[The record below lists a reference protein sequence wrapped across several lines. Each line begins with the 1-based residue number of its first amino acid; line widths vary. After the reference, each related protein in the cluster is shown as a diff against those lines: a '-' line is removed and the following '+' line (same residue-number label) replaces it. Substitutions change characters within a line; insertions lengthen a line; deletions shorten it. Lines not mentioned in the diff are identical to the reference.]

1 MEKKYELTTRGRYAV
16 ALGAVLLVLALCFG
30 FLAFG
35 GSKPPADYTG
45 IWESH
50 DKHWVY
56 YEKGE
61 PDADYTGAAEGTVNK
76 QQGTYYVENGEVDL
90 SYTGLGASET
100 GWLYFNKGV
109 FDNTFTGFARTG
121 NDWYWVREGAVDQSF
136 TGTKSGTIE
145 GETTW
150 WYVLDGKADRSFDG
164 AAKTKS
170 GICYFRDGKLDQTY
184 SGIKFLD
191 DTWYYFSKGKQ
202 DKKFKGISTNEE
214 GVWYVQ
220 NGQVDFGYTGKVT
233 HLGRTYKVKDGVVG
247 NGKAVYL
254 TFDDGPGKY
263 TGQLLGILDKHKV
276 KATFFVTGFFKNYL
290 DCLEREA
297 HAGHSIGVH
306 TYTHDYEKVYDSTK
320 AYWADF
326 EQMENLI
333 QQHTGKRAIIFR
345 FPGGSGNTI
354 SKKYNEGIMT
364 ELVKEADEKGYLYYD
379 WNVLSGD
386 AGETK
391 DSDKI
396 YKNIVKGCAKHT
408 HSVVLCHDIHEYTVN
423 AMDKTITK
431 LLKQGYVLLP
441 LDESTPTCH
450 QQVNN

>member
-1 MEKKYELTTRGRYAV
+1 MDKKYELTNRGRYAV
-16 ALGAVLLVLALCFG
+16 ALGAVLLVLLLCFG

-45 IWESH
+45 IWETH

-56 YEKGE
+56 YEKGVV
-61 PDADYTGAAEGTVNK
+61 DDDFTGAAEGSVNK

-90 SYTGLGASET
+90 TYTGLGASET

-109 FDNTFTGFARTG
+109 FDNSFTGFARTG
-121 NDWYWVREGAVDQSF
+121 NDWYWVKDGTVDQSF
-136 TGTKSGTIE
+136 TGTKQGTIE

-150 WYVLDGKADRSFDG
+150 WYVLDGKADRNFDG

-170 GICYFRDGKLDQTY
+170 GICYFKNGKLDQNY

-202 DKKFKGISTNEE
+202 DKKYKGISTNEE

-220 NGQVDFGYTGKVT
+220 NGQVDFGYTGKVK
-233 HLGRTYKVKDGVVG
+233 HLGRTYKVKNGVVG

-254 TFDDGPGKY
+254 TFDDGPGQY
-263 TGQLLGILDKHKV
+263 TGRLLGILDKHKV

-297 HAGHSIGVH
+297 HAGHTIGVH

-333 QQHTGKRAIIFR
+333 QQHTGERTIIFR
-345 FPGGSGNTI
+345 FPGGSANTI
-354 SKKYNEGIMT
+354 SKKYKEGIMT
-364 ELVKEADEKGYLYYD
+364 ELVKEADEKGYIYYD

>member
-1 MEKKYELTTRGRYAV
+1 M
-16 ALGAVLLVLALCFG
+16 
-30 FLAFG
+30 
-35 GSKPPADYTG
+35 
-45 IWESH
+45 
-50 DKHWVY
+50 
-56 YEKGE
+56 
-61 PDADYTGAAEGTVNK
+61 
-76 QQGTYYVENGEVDL
+76 
-90 SYTGLGASET
+90 
-100 GWLYFNKGV
+100 
-109 FDNTFTGFARTG
+109 
-121 NDWYWVREGAVDQSF
+121 
-136 TGTKSGTIE
+136 
-145 GETTW
+145 
-150 WYVLDGKADRSFDG
+150 
-164 AAKTKS
+164 
-170 GICYFRDGKLDQTY
+170 
-184 SGIKFLD
+184 
-191 DTWYYFSKGKQ
+191 
-202 DKKFKGISTNEE
+202 
-214 GVWYVQ
+214 
-220 NGQVDFGYTGKVT
+220 
-233 HLGRTYKVKDGVVG
+233 VG

-290 DCLEREA
+290 DCLEREVR
-297 HAGHSIGVH
+297 AGHTIGVH
-306 TYTHDYEKVYDSTK
+306 TYTHDYEKVYNSSKD
-320 AYWADF
+320 YWADF

-333 QQHTGKRAIIFR
+333 QQHTGKRTSIFR

-364 ELVKEADEKGYLYYD
+364 ELVKEADEKGYIYYD

-423 AMDKTITK
+423 AMDKTIAK
-431 LLKQGYVLLP
+431 LLKQGYVLLS

>member
-1 MEKKYELTTRGRYAV
+1 MDKKYELTNRGRYAV
-16 ALGAVLLVLALCFG
+16 ALGAVLLVLLLCFG

-45 IWESH
+45 IWETH

-56 YEKGE
+56 YEKGVV
-61 PDADYTGAAEGTVNK
+61 DDDFTGAAEGSVNK

-90 SYTGLGASET
+90 TYTGLGASET

-109 FDNTFTGFARTG
+109 LDNTFTGFARTG
-121 NDWYWVREGAVDQSF
+121 NDWYWVKDGTVDQSF
-136 TGTKSGTIE
+136 TGTKQGTIE

-170 GICYFRDGKLDQTY
+170 GICYFKNGKLDQNY

-202 DKKFKGISTNEE
+202 DKKYKGISTNEE

-220 NGQVDFGYTGKVT
+220 NGQVDFGYTGKVK
-233 HLGRTYKVKDGVVG
+233 HLGRTYKVKNGVVG

-254 TFDDGPGKY
+254 TFDDGPGQY

-297 HAGHSIGVH
+297 HAGHTIGVH

-333 QQHTGKRAIIFR
+333 QQHTGERTIIFR
-345 FPGGSGNTI
+345 FPGGSANTI
-354 SKKYNEGIMT
+354 SKKYKEGIMT
-364 ELVKEADEKGYLYYD
+364 ELVKEADEKGYIYYD

-423 AMDKTITK
+423 AMDKTIAK

>member
-35 GSKPPADYTG
+35 GSKPPAEYTG

-61 PDADYTGAAEGTVNK
+61 PDADYTGAAEGTVNR
-76 QQGTYYVENGEVDL
+76 QTGTYYVENGEVDL
-90 SYTGLGASET
+90 TYTGLGASET

-109 FDNTFTGFARTG
+109 LDNTFTGFARTG
-121 NDWYWVREGAVDQSF
+121 DDWYWVNKGTVDQSF

-150 WYVLDGKADRSFDG
+150 WHVEDGKAARDFDG
-164 AAKTKS
+164 VAKTKS
-170 GICYFRDGKLDQTY
+170 GICYFKNGKLDQNY

-202 DKKFKGISTNEE
+202 DKKYKGISTNEE

-233 HLGRTYKVKDGVVG
+233 HLGRTYKVKNGVVG

-290 DCLEREA
+290 DCLEREVR
-297 HAGHSIGVH
+297 AGHTIGVH
-306 TYTHDYEKVYDSTK
+306 TYTHDYEKVYNSSKD
-320 AYWADF
+320 YWADF

-408 HSVVLCHDIHEYTVN
+408 HSVVLCHDIHEFTVN

-431 LLKQGYVLLP
+431 LLKQGYVLLS

>member
-35 GSKPPADYTG
+35 ESKPPADYTG

-90 SYTGLGASET
+90 TYTGLGASET
-100 GWLYFNKGV
+100 GWLYFNRGV
-109 FDNTFTGFARTG
+109 LDNTFTGFARTG
-121 NDWYWVREGAVDQSF
+121 DDWYWVKGGTVDQSF

-150 WYVLDGKADRSFDG
+150 WYVLDGKAERTFDG
-164 AAKTKS
+164 VAKTKS
-170 GICYFRDGKLDQTY
+170 GLCYFKNGKLDQNY

-202 DKKFKGISTNEE
+202 DKNYKGISTNDK

-220 NGQVDFGYTGKVT
+220 NGKVDFGYTGKVT

-254 TFDDGPGKY
+254 TFDDGPGQY
-263 TGQLLGILDKHKV
+263 TGQLLGILDHHKV

-297 HAGHSIGVH
+297 KAGHTIGVH
-306 TYTHDYEKVYDSTK
+306 TYTHDYAKVYNSEKD
-320 AYWADF
+320 YWQDF

-354 SKKYNEGIMT
+354 SKKYSEGIMT
-364 ELVKEADEKGYLYYD
+364 KLVKEADEKGYIYYD

-423 AMDKTITK
+423 AMDKTIAK

-450 QQVNN
+450 QNVNN